1 MIELI
6 SRFNRFMMSQSFY
19 PILLSSI
26 LAMSI
31 FMVRVFISRSLHIYS
46 NLVWNLFLAWIPY
59 LFSMQA
65 AALYFVFPRQ
75 WWMLIVPGGI
85 WLAFF
90 PNAPYI
96 VTDFLHLVNHPHIP
110 LWYDIL
116 LLTTFSWTGVFLAI
130 ASLRTM
136 QALIK
141 IHLGNILSWF
151 FVIVSLSLCG
161 LGLYLGRFNRWNS
174 WDLLIHPKTILKDI
188 AIQVIN
194 PLDNLSFF
202 GFTIIF
208 IFFLFI
214 SYLMFTSILQFEDQ
228 THNTGIK
235 KHHEKSYHN
244 LIRLAIFIMGFF
256 LIILSLGVDVIGFGE
271 TNIFGWK
278 QILTITLGIIFII
291 LGLYLSIKIQINT
304 RAIRS
309 SIK

>member
-1 MIELI
+1 MIALI
-6 SRFNRFMMSQSFY
+6 SRFNRFLMSQSFY

-26 LAMSI
+26 LAMAI
-31 FMVRVFISRSLHIYS
+31 FVVRVFISGSSHIYS
-46 NLVWNLFLAWIPY
+46 NLVWNLFLAWLPY

-65 AALYFVFPRQ
+65 AALYFIFPRQ

-96 VTDFLHLVNHPHIP
+96 VTDFLHLVDHPNIP

-136 QALIK
+136 QALVK
-141 IHLGNILSWF
+141 IHLGIILSWF
-151 FVIVSLSLCG
+151 FVIVSVSLCG

-194 PLDNLSFF
+194 PFDNLGFF
-202 GFTIIF
+202 GFTILF

-214 SYLMFTSILQFEDQ
+214 SYLMFTSILPFEDQ
-228 THNTGIK
+228 THTPGGKMHHIK
-235 KHHEKSYHN
+235 PYQN
-244 LIRLAIFIMGFF
+244 AIRIALFIMGFF
-256 LIILSLGVDVIGFGE
+256 LIILSLGVEIIGFGE

-278 QILTITLGIIFII
+278 QILALSLGILFILI
-291 LGLYLSIKIQINT
+291 GLYLSIKNN
-304 RAIRS
+304 
-309 SIK
+309 